1 MKGAVRHLLE
11 RVGGW
16 LPAAVALAL
25 PITFI
30 PLISDSYILPRASI
44 VIAGACLGVGLSL
57 LGPGS
62 LGLGTLRWPLL
73 TAALAALLAFA
84 FSISW
89 PLSLAGSYTRYE
101 SLPMRLSYLGLLASA
116 VWLLRTE
123 RQREWVAGAFVF
135 ATSVAC
141 LKAWAQWYVHA
152 PFRPDGDLGN
162 ANLLAALVAMGIPL
176 AVSRAVRAGGWF
188 SAAWAMAVVVMGVGL
203 WTTTSRS
210 GLLGALA
217 GCLVLGLLAVPRRFA
232 VPAAAG
238 AVAVM
243 LGLLE
248 AVHVYL
254 NTLNSD
260 PGELRLGLWRDGL
273 HMVAA
278 RPITGWGPDTTG
290 LAFGHFLSQDY
301 ATLVTFDR
309 IHSGPLDIAA
319 TQGVVG
325 LAALG
330 WVLVVLAI
338 GAWRHCF
345 AGNVTGLAGALAGYT
360 VWVAFNF
367 DWAPATGM
375 FWLLAGTLWSSA
387 MAPTSSAT
395 PSPRGFPS
403 PRRGAIN
410 RRGQRVLNGLCPQGQ
425 GEGVGTVRT
434 LGALVLVLAAIPLA
448 ALPLL
453 ADGWYLHGRA
463 DLAIAADPLQAQYHW
478 ALGEGFFARGD
489 TGLGLAELRR
499 AADLGETE
507 PGMYVELG
515 DHEEQ
520 LGEKVQ
526 ARADYRRA
534 LQIDPYYSPAADRL
548 RALGP

>member
-16 LPAAVALAL
+16 LPAAIALAL

-57 LGPGS
+57 LSSKSP
-62 LGLGTLRWPLL
+62 GLGALRWPLL
-73 TAALAALLAFA
+73 AAALAALLAFA

-123 RQREWVAGAFVF
+123 RQRDWVAGAFVF
-135 ATSVAC
+135 ATTVAC
-141 LKAWAQWYVHA
+141 LKAYAQWYLHV

-176 AVSRAVRAGGWF
+176 ALSRAVRAGGWF
-188 SAAWAMAVVVMGVGL
+188 SAVWAMALVVMSVGL

-210 GLLGALA
+210 GLLGAVA
-217 GCLVLGLLAVPRRFA
+217 GCLVLGWLAIPRRLA

-238 AVAVM
+238 GVVVM
-243 LGLLE
+243 AGLLA
-248 AVHVYL
+248 AVRVFL

-278 RPITGWGPDTTG
+278 RPVTGWGPDTTG

-319 TQGVVG
+319 TQGLVG

-330 WVLVVLAI
+330 WVLVVLGI
-338 GAWRHCF
+338 GAWRHRH
-345 AGNVTGLAGALAGYT
+345 AGNVAGLAAALAGYT

-375 FWLLAGTLWSSA
+375 FWLLAGTMWSGVRA
-387 MAPTSSAT
+387 EQ
-395 PSPRGFPS
+395 SPPHSWGGGGEAAGGGGPLAIRSG
-403 PRRGAIN
+403 GA
-410 RRGQRVLNGLCPQGQ
+410 V
-425 GEGVGTVRT
+425 
-434 LGALVLVLAAIPLA
+434 VLVVAAVAFA

-453 ADGWYLHGRA
+453 ADAWYLHGRA
-463 DLAIAADPLQAQYHW
+463 DLSIAADPLQSQYHW

-489 TGLGLAELRR
+489 TELGLAELRR

-515 DHEEQ
+515 DHEAQ
-520 LGEKVQ
+520 LGDRAQ
-526 ARADYRRA
+526 ARADYQRA
-534 LQIDPYYSPAADRL
+534 LQVDPYYSPAADRL

>member
-11 RVGGW
+11 RVGAW

-176 AVSRAVRAGGWF
+176 AVSRAVRAGGWV
-188 SAAWAMAVVVMGVGL
+188 SAAWARAVVVMGVGL

-309 IHSGPLDIAA
+309 LHSGPLDIAA

-338 GAWRHCF
+338 GASRHRF

-453 ADGWYLHGRA
+453 AG
-463 DLAIAADPLQAQYHW
+463 
-478 ALGEGFFARGD
+478 GD
-489 TGLGLAELRR
+489 TGLALAELRR

-515 DHEEQ
+515 DHEAQ

-526 ARADYRRA
+526 ARADYLRA
-534 LQIDPYYSPAADRL
+534 LQIDPYSSPAADRL

>member
-57 LGPGS
+57 LGSKSP
-62 LGLGTLRWPLL
+62 GLGTLSLPLL
-73 TAALAALLAFA
+73 AAALAALLAFA

-135 ATSVAC
+135 ATSISC
-141 LKAWAQWYVHA
+141 LKAWAPWYVHA

-176 AVSRAVRAGGWF
+176 AVSRAVRAGSWF
-188 SAAWAMAVVVMGVGL
+188 GAAWAMAVVVMGVGL

-260 PGELRLGLWRDGL
+260 PGDLRLGLWRDGL

-290 LAFGHFLSQDY
+290 LAVGHFLSQDY

-367 DWAPATGM
+367 DWAPAPGM
-375 FWLLAGTLWSSA
+375 FWLLAGTLWSSTRP
-387 MAPTSSAT
+387 PT
-395 PSPRGFPS
+395 PPGGFPS
-403 PRRGAIN
+403 PRG
-410 RRGQRVLNGLCPQGQ
+410 GEGQ
-425 GEGVGTVRT
+425 GGGVGTVRT

-478 ALGEGFFARGD
+478 ALGEGFFAR
-489 TGLGLAELRR
+489 
-499 AADLGETE
+499 
-507 PGMYVELG
+507 
-515 DHEEQ
+515 
-520 LGEKVQ
+520 
-526 ARADYRRA
+526 
-534 LQIDPYYSPAADRL
+534 
-548 RALGP
+548 

>member
-16 LPAAVALAL
+16 LPATIALAL

-57 LGPGS
+57 LGSESP
-62 LGLGTLRWPLL
+62 GLGALRRPLL
-73 TAALAALLAFA
+73 AAALAALLAFA
-84 FSISW
+84 FSTSW

-123 RQREWVAGAFVF
+123 RQREWVTGAFVF

-141 LKAWAQWYVHA
+141 LKAFAQWYLHV

-162 ANLLAALVAMGIPL
+162 ANLLAALVAMGLPL
-176 AVSRAVRAGGWF
+176 AAGRAIRAVGWF
-188 SAAWAMAVVVMGVGL
+188 SALWAMAAVVMGVGL

-210 GLLGALA
+210 GLLGAVA
-217 GCLVLGLLAVPRRFA
+217 GCLVLGWLALPRRFA
-232 VPAAAG
+232 GPAAAG
-238 AVAVM
+238 AVVVM
-243 LGLLE
+243 AGLLE
-248 AVHVYL
+248 AVHVFL

-290 LAFGHFLSQDY
+290 LAFGQFLSQDY

-330 WVLVVLAI
+330 WVLVVLAL
-338 GAWRHCF
+338 GAWRHSLS
-345 AGNVTGLAGALAGYT
+345 GNVTGLAGALAGYT

-367 DWAPATGM
+367 DWAPATGV
-375 FWLLAGTLWSSA
+375 FWLLAGTLWSST
-387 MAPTSSAT
+387 MASS
-395 PSPRGFPS
+395 SPRGFPS
-403 PRRGAIN
+403 PRRGE
-410 RRGQRVLNGLCPQGQ
+410 GQ
-425 GEGVGTVRT
+425 GEGRGTIRT
-434 LGALVLVLAAIPLA
+434 LAALGLVLAAIPLA

-453 ADGWYLHGRA
+453 ADAWYLHSRA
-463 DLAIAADPLQAQYHW
+463 DLSIAVDPLQAQYHW

-489 TGLGLAELRR
+489 TELGLAELRR

-515 DHEEQ
+515 DHEAQ
-520 LGEKVQ
+520 LGERVR
-526 ARADYRRA
+526 ARTDYRRA

-548 RALGP
+548 RALGL